1 MQIMLIRIPIGP
13 LLILEDGLNPRI
25 VSALLASFSSTSP
38 IAFMMLTR
46 NTRLLIYL
54 SSRAVD
60 FKKGRASR
68 MMMESDLDIARKA
81 NIRPI
86 VEVANKLGLQG
97 CDLVL
102 QGPSIAKIS
111 WDRIKQAGGEKQGF
125 LVLVTSVNPTPFG
138 EGKTVTTIG
147 LNQGLNRRGHNA
159 TCVIREPSMGPVFGI
174 KGGAA
179 GGGFSQVLPMEE
191 INLHFT
197 GDLHAVTMAHNLCSA
212 MLDNHLHRSNTLNLD
227 LDRIL
232 WPRVIDMNDRS
243 LREVTVGLGGKAN
256 GIVRTER
263 FDITASSEVMA
274 ILVLSKDYADLRAR
288 LGRIAIGVST
298 DGDLVTAE
306 DLGCAGAMAL
316 LLRNALLPN
325 LVQTLEG
332 DPAFIHGGPFAN
344 IAHGNSSIIGDSIAF
359 SCADYVVTEAG
370 FGAEMGAEKALQ
382 IKAKAAGKVPDCLI
396 LNATVRAMKLHGGG
410 FSTGGGK
417 RPPREEIEG
426 ENVEATRAGAATNL
440 RRHVLNLSS
449 TNVPVI
455 VSINRFSSDTD
466 AEVEAIREEAI
477 AAGAR
482 DVVIFEG
489 HAKGGEGA
497 VNLADAVVEAC
508 AAHDAAGR
516 PYDPIVEPGMAA
528 EQTILRIATKVYG
541 ARTVDFSPEANK
553 TLESLREWGLENLPV
568 CMAKTQYSFSH
579 EPTELG
585 APIGFTLPI
594 RELRLNS
601 GAGFIVAIC
610 GSMMT
615 MPGLPARPAAI
626 DMDMDDDG
634 GLTGVFS

>member
-1 MQIMLIRIPIGP
+1 M
-13 LLILEDGLNPRI
+13 D
-25 VSALLASFSSTSP
+25 
-38 IAFMMLTR
+38 
-46 NTRLLIYL
+46 
-54 SSRAVD
+54 
-60 FKKGRASR
+60 
-68 MMMESDLDIARKA
+68 SDLDIARNA
-81 NIRPI
+81 TTRPI
-86 VEVANKLGLQG
+86 QEVADKLGLERS
-97 CDLVL
+97 DLIL
-102 QGPSIAKIS
+102 QGSSIAKIS
-111 WDRIKQAGGEKQGF
+111 WDRLKQAGEGKQGF
-125 LVLVTSVNPTPFG
+125 LILVTSVNPTPFG

-212 MLDNHLHRSNTLNLD
+212 MLDNHLHRGNDLNLD

-263 FDITASSEVMA
+263 FDITAASEVMA

-288 LGRIAIGVST
+288 LGRIAIGVSS
-298 DGDLVTAE
+298 DGNLVTAE

-344 IAHGNSSIIGDSIAF
+344 IAHGNSSIIGDSLAL

-370 FGAEMGAEKALQ
+370 FGADMGAEKALQ
-382 IKAKAAGKVPDCLI
+382 IKAQAAGKVPDCI
-396 LNATVRAMKLHGGG
+396 VLNVTVRAMKLHGDG

-417 RPPREEIEG
+417 RPPKEELEA
-426 ENVEATRAGAATNL
+426 ENVEATRSGAATNL
-440 RRHVLNLSS
+440 RRHVRNLSS
-449 TNVPVI
+449 TNLPVV
-455 VSINRFSSDTD
+455 VSINRFASDTD
-466 AEVEAIREEAI
+466 AEVTAIREEAI

-482 DVVIFEG
+482 DVVVFEG
-489 HAKGGEGA
+489 HAKGGQGA
-497 VNLADAVVEAC
+497 VALADAVVEAC
-508 AAHDAAGR
+508 AAHDSAGR
-516 PYDPIVEPGMAA
+516 PYDPLVEPGMSAD
-528 EQTILRIATKVYG
+528 QTIQSVATNVYG
-541 ARTVDFSPEANK
+541 ADTVEFSPEAQN
-553 TLESLREWGLENLPV
+553 TLELLQEWGLENLPV

-579 EPTELG
+579 EGTALG
-585 APIGFTLPI
+585 APSGFTLPI

-601 GAGFIVAIC
+601 GAGFIVAVC

-615 MPGLPARPAAI
+615 MPGLPIRPAAM
-626 DMDMDDDG
+626 DMDMDEDG
-634 GLTGVFS
+634 RLTGVFS

>member
-1 MQIMLIRIPIGP
+1 M
-13 LLILEDGLNPRI
+13 D
-25 VSALLASFSSTSP
+25 
-38 IAFMMLTR
+38 
-46 NTRLLIYL
+46 
-54 SSRAVD
+54 
-60 FKKGRASR
+60 
-68 MMMESDLDIARKA
+68 SDLDIARKA
-81 NIRPI
+81 TTRPI
-86 VEVANKLGLQG
+86 QEVADKLGLERS
-97 CDLVL
+97 DLIL
-102 QGPSIAKIS
+102 QGSSIAKIT
-111 WDRIKQAGGEKQGF
+111 WDRLKQAGDGKQGY
-125 LVLVTSVNPTPFG
+125 LILVTSVNPTPFG

-212 MLDNHLHRSNTLNLD
+212 MLDNHLHRGNNLD
-227 LDRIL
+227 LDLNRIL

-263 FDITASSEVMA
+263 FDITAASEVMA

-298 DGDLVTAE
+298 NGDLVTAE

-344 IAHGNSSIIGDSIAF
+344 IAHGNSSIIGDSLAL

-370 FGAEMGAEKALQ
+370 FGADMGAEKALQ
-382 IKAKAAGKVPDCLI
+382 IKAQASGKVPDCLV
-396 LNATVRAMKLHGGG
+396 LNVTVRAMKLHGDG

-417 RPPREEIEG
+417 RPPKEELEA

-440 RRHVLNLSS
+440 RRHVRNLSS
-449 TNVPVI
+449 TNVPVV
-455 VSINRFSSDTD
+455 VSINRFASDTD
-466 AEVEAIREEAI
+466 AEIEAIREEAV

-482 DVVIFEG
+482 DVVVFEG
-489 HAKGGEGA
+489 HAKGGQGA

-508 AAHDAAGR
+508 ASHDAAGR
-516 PYDPIVEPGMAA
+516 PYDPIVEPGLPAD
-528 EQTILRIATKVYG
+528 QTILRVATNVYG
-541 ARTVDFSPEANK
+541 AHTVDFSPEAQK
-553 TLESLREWGLENLPV
+553 TLELLREWGLENLPV

-579 EPTELG
+579 EGTVLG
-585 APIGFTLPI
+585 APTGFTLPI

-601 GAGFIVAIC
+601 GAGFIVAVC

-615 MPGLPARPAAI
+615 MPGLPIRPAAM
-626 DMDMDDDG
+626 DMDMDEDG
-634 GLTGVFS
+634 RLTGVFS

>member
-1 MQIMLIRIPIGP
+1 M
-13 LLILEDGLNPRI
+13 D
-25 VSALLASFSSTSP
+25 
-38 IAFMMLTR
+38 
-46 NTRLLIYL
+46 
-54 SSRAVD
+54 
-60 FKKGRASR
+60 
-68 MMMESDLDIARKA
+68 SDLDIARKA
-81 NIRPI
+81 TTRPI
-86 VEVANKLGLQG
+86 QEVADKLGLERS
-97 CDLVL
+97 DLIL
-102 QGPSIAKIS
+102 QGSSIAKIS
-111 WDRIKQAGGEKQGF
+111 WDRLKQAGDGKQGF
-125 LVLVTSVNPTPFG
+125 LILVTSVNPTPFG

-212 MLDNHLHRSNTLNLD
+212 MLDNHLHRGNNLD
-227 LDRIL
+227 LDLNRIL

-263 FDITASSEVMA
+263 FDITAASEVMA

-298 DGDLVTAE
+298 NGGLVTAE

-316 LLRNALLPN
+316 LLRNAMLPN

-344 IAHGNSSIIGDSIAF
+344 IAHGNSSIIGDSLAL

-370 FGAEMGAEKALQ
+370 FGADMGAEKALQ
-382 IKAKAAGKVPDCLI
+382 IKAQASGKVPDCI
-396 LNATVRAMKLHGGG
+396 VLNVTVRAMKLHGDG

-417 RPPREEIEG
+417 RPPKEELEA

-440 RRHVLNLSS
+440 RRHVRNLSS
-449 TNVPVI
+449 TNVPVV
-455 VSINRFSSDTD
+455 VSINRFASDTD
-466 AEVEAIREEAI
+466 AEIEAIREEAV

-482 DVVIFEG
+482 DVVVFEG
-489 HAKGGEGA
+489 HAKGGQGA
-497 VNLADAVVEAC
+497 VDLADAVVEAC
-508 AAHDAAGR
+508 ASHDAAGR
-516 PYDPIVEPGMAA
+516 PYNPIVEPGLPADL
-528 EQTILRIATKVYG
+528 TILRVATNVYG
-541 ARTVDFSPEANK
+541 AHTVDFSPEAQK
-553 TLESLREWGLENLPV
+553 TLELLREWGLENLPV

-579 EPTELG
+579 EGTELG
-585 APIGFTLPI
+585 APTGFTLPI

-601 GAGFIVAIC
+601 GAGFIVAVC

-615 MPGLPARPAAI
+615 MPGLPIRPAAM
-626 DMDMDDDG
+626 DMDMDEDG
-634 GLTGVFS
+634 RLTGVFS

>member
-1 MQIMLIRIPIGP
+1 M
-13 LLILEDGLNPRI
+13 D
-25 VSALLASFSSTSP
+25 
-38 IAFMMLTR
+38 
-46 NTRLLIYL
+46 
-54 SSRAVD
+54 
-60 FKKGRASR
+60 
-68 MMMESDLDIARKA
+68 SDLDIARNA
-81 NIRPI
+81 TTRPI
-86 VEVANKLGLQG
+86 QEVADKLGLERS
-97 CDLVL
+97 DLIL
-102 QGPSIAKIS
+102 QGSSIAKIS
-111 WDRIKQAGGEKQGF
+111 WDRLKQAGEGKQGF
-125 LVLVTSVNPTPFG
+125 LILVTSVNPTPFG

-212 MLDNHLHRSNTLNLD
+212 MLDNHLHRGNDLNLD

-263 FDITASSEVMA
+263 FDITAASEVMA

-344 IAHGNSSIIGDSIAF
+344 IAHGNSSIIGDSLAL

-370 FGAEMGAEKALQ
+370 FGADMGAEKALQ
-382 IKAKAAGKVPDCLI
+382 IKAQASGKVPDCI
-396 LNATVRAMKLHGGG
+396 VLNVTVRAMKLHGDG

-417 RPPREEIEG
+417 RPPKEELEA
-426 ENVEATRAGAATNL
+426 ENVEATRSGAATNL
-440 RRHVLNLSS
+440 RRHVRNLSS
-449 TNVPVI
+449 TNLPVV
-455 VSINRFSSDTD
+455 VSINRFASDTD
-466 AEVEAIREEAI
+466 AEVAAIREEAI

-482 DVVIFEG
+482 DVVVFEG
-489 HAKGGEGA
+489 HAKGGQGA
-497 VNLADAVVEAC
+497 VALADAVVEAC
-508 AAHDAAGR
+508 AAHDSAGR
-516 PYDPIVEPGMAA
+516 PYDPLVESGMSVD
-528 EQTILRIATKVYG
+528 QTIQSVATNVYG
-541 ARTVDFSPEANK
+541 ADTVEFSPEAQN
-553 TLESLREWGLENLPV
+553 TLELLQEWGLENLPV

-579 EPTELG
+579 EGTALG
-585 APIGFTLPI
+585 APSGFTLPI

-601 GAGFIVAIC
+601 GAGFIVAVC

-615 MPGLPARPAAI
+615 MPGLPIRPAAM
-626 DMDMDDDG
+626 DMDMDEDG
-634 GLTGVFS
+634 RLTGVFS

>member
-1 MQIMLIRIPIGP
+1 M
-13 LLILEDGLNPRI
+13 D
-25 VSALLASFSSTSP
+25 
-38 IAFMMLTR
+38 
-46 NTRLLIYL
+46 
-54 SSRAVD
+54 
-60 FKKGRASR
+60 
-68 MMMESDLDIARKA
+68 SDLDIARNA
-81 NIRPI
+81 TTRPI
-86 VEVANKLGLQG
+86 QQVADKLGLERS
-97 CDLVL
+97 DLIL
-102 QGPSIAKIS
+102 QGSSIAKIS
-111 WDRIKQAGGEKQGF
+111 WDRLKQAGEGKQGF
-125 LVLVTSVNPTPFG
+125 LILVTSVNPTPFG

-212 MLDNHLHRSNTLNLD
+212 MLDNHLHRGNDLNLD

-263 FDITASSEVMA
+263 FDITAASEVMA

-288 LGRIAIGVST
+288 LGRIAIGVSS
-298 DGDLVTAE
+298 DGNLVTAE

-344 IAHGNSSIIGDSIAF
+344 IAHGNSSIIGDSLAL

-370 FGAEMGAEKALQ
+370 FGADMGAEKALQ
-382 IKAKAAGKVPDCLI
+382 IKAQASGKVPDCI
-396 LNATVRAMKLHGGG
+396 VLNVTVRAMKLHGDG

-417 RPPREEIEG
+417 RPPKEELEA
-426 ENVEATRAGAATNL
+426 ENVEATRSGAATNL
-440 RRHVLNLSS
+440 RRHVRNLSS
-449 TNVPVI
+449 TNLPVV
-455 VSINRFSSDTD
+455 VSINRFASDTD
-466 AEVEAIREEAI
+466 AEVTAIREEAI

-482 DVVIFEG
+482 DVVVFEG
-489 HAKGGEGA
+489 HAKGGQGA
-497 VNLADAVVEAC
+497 VALADAVVEAC
-508 AAHDAAGR
+508 AAHDSAGR
-516 PYDPIVEPGMAA
+516 PYDPLVEPGMSAD
-528 EQTILRIATKVYG
+528 QTIQSVATNVYG
-541 ARTVDFSPEANK
+541 ADTVEFSPEAQN
-553 TLESLREWGLENLPV
+553 TLELLQEWGLENLPV

-579 EPTELG
+579 EGTALG
-585 APIGFTLPI
+585 APSGFTLPI

-601 GAGFIVAIC
+601 GAGFIVAVC

-615 MPGLPARPAAI
+615 MPGLPIRPAAM
-626 DMDMDDDG
+626 DMDMDADG
-634 GLTGVFS
+634 RLTGVFS